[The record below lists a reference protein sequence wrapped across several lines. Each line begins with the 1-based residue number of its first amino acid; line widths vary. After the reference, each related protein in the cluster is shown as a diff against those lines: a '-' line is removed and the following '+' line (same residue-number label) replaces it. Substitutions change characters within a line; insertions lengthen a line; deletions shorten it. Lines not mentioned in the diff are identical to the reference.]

1 MRGAAAVEPAGATL
15 YHRTANGAI
24 RAPFRW
30 ARDITSF
37 MLQRRCESPRLPRI
51 TVKG

>member
-1 MRGAAAVEPAGATL
+1 MV
-15 YHRTANGAI
+15 
-24 RAPFRW
+24 FRW

-37 MLQRRCESPRLPRI
+37 MLQRRRESPWQLPRI

>member
-1 MRGAAAVEPAGATL
+1 MV
-15 YHRTANGAI
+15 
-24 RAPFRW
+24 FRW

-37 MLQRRCESPRLPRI
+37 MLHRRRESPWRLPRI